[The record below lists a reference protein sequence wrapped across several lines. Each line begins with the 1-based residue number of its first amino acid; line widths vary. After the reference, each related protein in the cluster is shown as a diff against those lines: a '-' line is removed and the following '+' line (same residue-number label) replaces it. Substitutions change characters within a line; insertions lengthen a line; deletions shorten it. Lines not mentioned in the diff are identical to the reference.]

1 MELNKPITERRRQT
15 RSSIYQ
21 YLYRHN
27 GFCSKKMLASDME
40 LSLPTVYQNL
50 TELIDAGLVGYSGE
64 QRSTG
69 GRRANGLDIL
79 PEAKIAVGI
88 SVTDSRIRMSVTDLR
103 LHELCYRSLLYHPD
117 RDFTRFCTKL
127 AQDLEIFLDD
137 NGVDRSKLLGVG
149 IAVPGILSADG
160 SSLLYAPTLKLHNL
174 PVSVLRGV
182 IPYPVY
188 LQNDATC
195 GGYAE
200 WFVRNR
206 NTQTDSSTN
215 MAYVSLES
223 GVGGAIMIGGK
234 LYNGSQLRG
243 GEFGH
248 MCVETGGMPCRC
260 GRKGCLEAYC
270 SSMRISDELGIS
282 LDEFFCGL
290 SAGNAEY
297 AALWEDVLHRLAI
310 GINNINMVLDCGVVL
325 GGFLAQYLEPYLPKL
340 RQYVAEG
347 NTFAENGDFVEIS
360 RLKNHSV
367 PLGAALYYIKD
378 FIESV

>member
-1 MELNKPITERRRQT
+1 MDLNKPITERRRQT
-15 RSSIYQ
+15 RSSIYL

-79 PEAKIAVGI
+79 PGARIAVGI
-88 SVTDSRIRMSVTDLR
+88 SVTDSRIRMSVADLR
-103 LHELCYRSLLYHPD
+103 LRELCYRSLKYAPIS
-117 RDFTRFCTKL
+117 DFARFSTQL
-127 AQDLEIFLDD
+127 ARELEVFLDD
-137 NGVDRSKLLGVG
+137 NGIDRSRLLGVG

-160 SSLLYAPTLKLHNL
+160 DSLLYAPTLKMHNL
-174 PVSVLRGV
+174 PLSVLRSA

-200 WFVRNR
+200 WFIRNR
-206 NTQTDSSTN
+206 DTKTDSSTN
-215 MAYVSLES
+215 MAYLSLES
-223 GVGGAIMIGGK
+223 GVGGAIMIGGT
-234 LYNGSQLRG
+234 LYGGNQLRG

-248 MCVETGGMPCRC
+248 MCVEAGGMPCRC

-270 SSMRISDELGIS
+270 SAMRISNELGIP
-282 LDEFFCGL
+282 LDVFFADL
-290 SAGNAEY
+290 QNGNTQY
-297 AALWEDVLHRLAI
+297 DTLWEDVLRHLAI